1 MNLSISIL
9 YMFQAITEDA
19 QQILDQMTEIE
30 NASKRNITPNT
41 ATCQISDYLTTS
53 WPRCFITSLL
63 SASKRLI
70 IWKISTLIGLIE
82 LENTLILCTSEQTD
96 FDIIKTIFLISHQ
109 NKNYTRKQT
118 QKREW
123 SLPTKLVRSNPNTII
138 LSMCTLSYLQLAPYS
153 YDSTHKSR
161 QD

>member
-1 MNLSISIL
+1 MQNEHYYFNAQPAQVNSADKFSSGAHGCKVQISNWEESFCLLFYKRPKLILPKWISASPFL

-70 IWKISTLIGLIE
+70 VWKISTLIGLIE
-82 LENTLILCTSEQTD
+82 LENTLIFCTSEQTR
-96 FDIIKTIFLISHQ
+96 LWH
-109 NKNYTRKQT
+109 
-118 QKREW
+118 
-123 SLPTKLVRSNPNTII
+123 
-138 LSMCTLSYLQLAPYS
+138 
-153 YDSTHKSR
+153 H
-161 QD
+161 